1 MELHHPAIN
10 VKVVAVIYGQALS
23 DDFQLGKEITMN
35 TIYVYAWEMLKMEDV
50 GPGDADVTTK
60 SGRHTTV
67 KLKLSKPIIEPNA
80 KHLKTHV
87 VYDVIEGHKDYTHLQ
102 MSTDILMPIP
112 SDWSNV
118 KVTGAADFSVNMV
131 IYGKNHRWN
140 SINVNS
146 VNWIQTLE
154 AKIDGPGD
162 DNEGNAGLRINFAI
176 PLEYNS

>member
-1 MELHHPAIN
+1 
-10 VKVVAVIYGQALS
+10 
-23 DDFQLGKEITMN
+23 MN
-35 TIYVYAWEMLKMEDV
+35 TIYMYSWELLKMEDV

-67 KLKLSKPIIEPNA
+67 RLKLSTPVVEPNG
-80 KHLKTHV
+80 KRMKTHV
-87 VYDVIEGHKDYTHLQ
+87 VYDVIEGRKDYTHLQ

-118 KVTGAADFSVNMV
+118 KIVGAADFSVNMV

-146 VNWIQTLE
+146 VNWIQILE

-162 DNEGNAGLRINFAI
+162 DTEGNAGLRINFAI
-176 PLEYNS
+176 PVEYNL